1 MELLTQVFAWFSS
14 LPDWFNAI
22 SGVIA
27 SAAVLAA
34 LTPTPKDDAFL
45 AKARKVLDWLAMNV
59 LFAKNK

>member
-1 MELLTQVFAWFSS
+1 MEILTQVFAWFSS
-14 LPDWFNAI
+14 LPDWFNAV
-22 SGVIA
+22 SGIIA

-45 AKARKVLDWLAMNV
+45 AKVRKVLDWLAMNV

>member
-14 LPDWFNAI
+14 LPDWFNAV

-45 AKARKVLDWLAMNV
+45 AKVRKVLDWLAMNV